1 MIIPECF
8 AATSYKSNGKLTAD
22 LKRLSENET
31 ALVKYEF
38 FMIKSLRMNRSN
50 FAKRNIQLSRLLNLV
65 RRISSY

>member
-50 FAKRNIQLSRLLNLV
+50 FTKRNIQLSRLLNLV

>member
-8 AATSYKSNGKLTAD
+8 AVTSYKSNGKLTAD

-50 FAKRNIQLSRLLNLV
+50 FTKRNIQLSRLLNLV